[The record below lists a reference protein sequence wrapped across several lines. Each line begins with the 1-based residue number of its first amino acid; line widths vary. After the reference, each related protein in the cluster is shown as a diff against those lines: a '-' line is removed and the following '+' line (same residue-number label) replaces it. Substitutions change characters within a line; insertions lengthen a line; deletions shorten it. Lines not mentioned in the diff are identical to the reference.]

1 MIIFNRKKTSTNY
14 LTVVALLFCSLLL
27 WKCQPDKNT
36 PDISDIQVELKVRRF
51 EKDLFKLDT
60 ASQEI
65 PFEAQVE
72 QLQANYPDFFVVF
85 ESLLSNT
92 SEDDSLLAQQ
102 LYHFITHRPIKKLY
116 DTTQVLYNNIEDIE
130 QDLASAF
137 QYFKYYFPDRP
148 VPEVVSYISE
158 YTLGTFTYGDS
169 LLGIGWDFFL
179 GESFPYNYQDF
190 PAYLQKTMDKEH
202 LIAKAVEAVASNVVG
217 EVKGNRL
224 LDYMVN
230 NGKVLYLKSLLLPS
244 TPDTVLLEWTTNQLN
259 WMENNYNEREL
270 WTQIIKR
277 ELLYSTRKSEFDKL
291 IGASPKGAT
300 WMPKESPGKSANW
313 IGWQIVK
320 AYMQRN
326 PETTVAELMA
336 IEEAQKVLDGSKYR
350 PER

>member
-1 MIIFNRKKTSTNY
+1 
-14 LTVVALLFCSLLL
+14 
-27 WKCQPDKNT
+27 
-36 PDISDIQVELKVRRF
+36 
-51 EKDLFKLDT
+51 
-60 ASQEI
+60 
-65 PFEAQVE
+65 
-72 QLQANYPDFFVVF
+72 
-85 ESLLSNT
+85 
-92 SEDDSLLAQQ
+92 
-102 LYHFITHRPIKKLY
+102 
-116 DTTQVLYNNIEDIE
+116 
-130 QDLASAF
+130 
-137 QYFKYYFPDRP
+137 
-148 VPEVVSYISE
+148 
-158 YTLGTFTYGDS
+158 
-169 LLGIGWDFFL
+169 
-179 GESFPYNYQDF
+179 
-190 PAYLQKTMDKEH
+190 MDKEH